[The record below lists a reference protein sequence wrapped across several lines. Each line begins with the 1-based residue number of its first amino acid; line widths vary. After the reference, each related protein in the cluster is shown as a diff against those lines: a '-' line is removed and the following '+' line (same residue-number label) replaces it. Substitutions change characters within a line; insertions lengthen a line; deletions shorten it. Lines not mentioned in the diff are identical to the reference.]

1 MSLSIIVVLKQNFV
15 NTFIKIAILRK
26 IYLCSNCYAKL
37 EQHWIERICVHNS
50 PVIQLF
56 EHKKSALSISA
67 PFHKKSLIVTCCT
80 FGRFKIRTLTPNR
93 FKCQTNDTLTLLG
106 HNYNHQRRFL
116 KQKIVTLHRCGFNLK
131 FPKHCYFDHYFGQTL
146 SMKQQLLKIRTILG
160 QMIMCPQQP
169 YYKAFIS
176 HKNWRSPTQALF

>member
-1 MSLSIIVVLKQNFV
+1 MRLKSELQHQTDLKTNLVTHCKYLSMIATISKGLLNKKMSLSIIVVLKQNFV

-37 EQHWIERICVHNS
+37 EQHWIECICVHNS

-56 EHKKSALSISA
+56 EHKKSRLSISVH
-67 PFHKKSLIVTCCT
+67 FHKKSLIVTCCT
-80 FGRFKIRTLTPNR
+80 FGRFEIRTLTPNR
-93 FKCQTNDTLTLLG
+93 FKYQTNDTLTLLG

-131 FPKHCYFDHYFGQTL
+131 FPKHCYFDRYFG
-146 SMKQQLLKIRTILG
+146 
-160 QMIMCPQQP
+160 
-169 YYKAFIS
+169 
-176 HKNWRSPTQALF
+176 